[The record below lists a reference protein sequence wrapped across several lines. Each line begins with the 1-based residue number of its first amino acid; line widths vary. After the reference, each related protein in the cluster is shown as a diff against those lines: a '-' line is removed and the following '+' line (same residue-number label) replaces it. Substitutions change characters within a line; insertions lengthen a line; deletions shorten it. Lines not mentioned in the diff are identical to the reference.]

1 MKFNL
6 KSKYLFSIC
15 LFCGFLRGLTDV
27 LFPILTKEVIDFASA
42 GQIENVINRSIWA
55 VIVIVLCII
64 GANGVSLFQT
74 AYKNELLS
82 QMRMGITN
90 NILKTPLNKLTP
102 NRKAELLAIYNG
114 DIYSV
119 VEQYYINTLDIWELI
134 FTILFSI
141 SALFTLNF
149 EIAAFII
156 IMNALKLLNTSL
168 FKKPLEKTYNK
179 TYMAGRSLTAK
190 ISDFL
195 NGINIVRTYKMADDF
210 RKEIKSENDIK
221 NEADLKYQKTSVLSM
236 TVDSVLSQLVN
247 FAILFY
253 GAYLILKGKYTAGA
267 LFSTIQINSIMS
279 FPFTQISYLINYR
292 NGAKPLKKELE
303 GLMCETKPENKEM
316 IFETTPSIKLENVN
330 FTANGHH
337 ILSDINIEFEP
348 NKKYLIVGES
358 GCGKSTLLKVISGI
372 EQDYTGDIIYNDKS
386 QKNLGDKIY
395 NFIRIVF
402 QESYIFQKSI
412 MDNISASRENKTF
425 LDSLISGLKLN
436 KVTDK
441 YKDTIM
447 DEESAQTLS
456 GGEKQRISI
465 ARALYTNPQ
474 ILLLDEVTSALDK
487 ETSRDIEEM
496 LLNYKGTI
504 ISVSHVPNKEVISM
518 YDKII
523 TMDAGKIT
531 SVYNSKNYKI

>member
-1 MKFNL
+1 MKKTF
-6 KSKYLFSIC
+6 KAKMLFSIC

-42 GQIENVINRSIWA
+42 GQVQNVINRSIWA

-90 NILKTPLNKLTP
+90 NILKMPLNKLTP

-134 FTILFSI
+134 FTVFFSI

-156 IMNALKLLNTSL
+156 IMNSLKLLNTFL
-168 FKKPLEKTYNK
+168 FKKPLEKTYNG
-179 TYMAGRSLTAK
+179 TYMTGRSLTAK
-190 ISDFL
+190 LSDFL
-195 NGINIVRTYKMADDF
+195 NGINIIRTYKTANIF
-210 RKEIKSENDIK
+210 TKEIKSENDKK
-221 NEADLKYQKTSVLSM
+221 NDADLKYQKTAVLSM
-236 TVDSVLSQLVN
+236 TVDSILSQGVN
-247 FAILFY
+247 FVILFY
-253 GAYLILKGKYTAGA
+253 GAYLILKGNYTAGA
-267 LFSTIQINSIMS
+267 LFSTIQINSLMS
-279 FPFTQISYLINYR
+279 FPFTQISYLVNYR

-303 GLMCETKPENKEM
+303 GLMCDAEPEKKEN
-316 IFETTPSIKLENVN
+316 IFKTTPSIKLQNIS
-330 FTANGHH
+330 FTANDHH
-337 ILSDINIEFEP
+337 ILNDINIEFEP

-358 GCGKSTLLKVISGI
+358 GCGKSTLLKIISGI
-372 EQDYTGDIIYNDKS
+372 EQNYTGDVIYNDKS
-386 QKNLGDKIY
+386 QKKLGDKIY

-412 MDNISASRENKTF
+412 MDNISESRENKVL

-436 KVTDK
+436 KVIDK
-441 YKDTIM
+441 YKDKII

-456 GGEKQRISI
+456 GGEKQRIAI
-465 ARALYTNPQ
+465 ARALYANPQ
-474 ILLLDEVTSALDK
+474 ILLLDEVTASLDK
-487 ETSRDIEEM
+487 ETSKDIEEM
-496 LLNYKGTI
+496 LLNYKGTVI
-504 ISVSHVPNKEVISM
+504 AVSHTPNAEVINM

-523 TMDAGKIT
+523 TMDSGRIMVSAQ
-531 SVYNSKNYKI
+531 